1 MGAAYSAQAAGPQAL
16 APPRPRAGVTSVEAG
31 RYAWSRVFLG
41 ARQSSN
47 GGTQAL
53 VQIDLTKR
61 LSCRLRS
68 VSAPGAT
75 PENDPGNTVELW
87 YQIQY

>member
-61 LSCRLRS
+61 LKLQTALGVGTRS
-68 VSAPGAT
+68 DTG
-75 PENDPGNTVELW
+75 E
-87 YQIQY
+87 